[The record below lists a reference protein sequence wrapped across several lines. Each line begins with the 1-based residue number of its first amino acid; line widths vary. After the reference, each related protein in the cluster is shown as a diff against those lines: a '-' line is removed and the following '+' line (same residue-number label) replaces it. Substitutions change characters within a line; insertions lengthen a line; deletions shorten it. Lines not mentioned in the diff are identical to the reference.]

1 MKNLRKVIFGLS
13 LLLTVSS
20 QASVSLCSKEDK
32 AKIEQKDQATIQR
45 VAKQFSDF
53 SNEHEFGI
61 TELQAAMKDLGFANQ
76 FEFTQALEKDGT
88 KSEYVPMLQK
98 AAQNS
103 ALSNKIN
110 ELRPCL
116 NLAAE
121 VLNIKL

>member
-1 MKNLRKVIFGLS
+1 MKNLKKVIFGLS
-13 LLLTVSS
+13 LLLTVSL
-20 QASVSLCSKEDK
+20 QASESLCSTEDK

-45 VAKQFSDF
+45 VAKQFSDY
-53 SNEHEFGI
+53 SSEHQFGLA
-61 TELQAAMKDLGFANQ
+61 ELQAGMQALGFTNRY
-76 FEFTQALEKDGT
+76 EFAQALEANGT

-103 ALSNKIN
+103 ALANKIN

-116 NLAAE
+116 NLAAQ